1 MAVTGVVKGQNVGL
15 PTEHARVIAG
25 VRWAGTD
32 DARELDLSALLLT
45 RAGRVRD
52 DADMVFYNQPTS
64 PDGAVRHMGNVVGE
78 HYQEARVS
86 VDLEELE
93 PDVHAVALIAS
104 LDSGTFGNVVGA
116 QLELRDDAGEALLR
130 FQIDEASAET
140 ALLFGEIY
148 RRDQMWRF
156 RAVGQGWASGLAGL
170 ATDFGIT
177 VTDAPTPDGDSSH
190 QSGRPPVP
198 ASQGEEPTPVAEDP
212 SSVPVGDSSPLDAAP
227 DVEVVELPPDGHDK
241 PSDDLAEDL
250 VGVVAKE
257 APSRLT
263 GAALPDAPSDTSEDD
278 ASGAESPKS
287 ASGVRTKKVRPR
299 PVLPVLKLALD
310 ESWQASRLFSIAG
323 VGPAAEQEKRA
334 TSALLATMM
343 GVRGFARGIT
353 ARVGAPAGLV
363 ETYLEVP
370 FALGERIVQPDGVL
384 RVARGG
390 RIWTGLIETKTGSSP
405 LRRDQVENY
414 LDVARDQGF
423 DAVITLSNEI
433 ASAAGL
439 HPVEVD
445 RRKLRKVALRHLS
458 WAEVLHE
465 ARMLLAHGALTDPL
479 QAWLLQELVRYLT
492 HPRSGAVTFS
502 DMGPAWVAVREAVAA
517 GTLRSTDRK
526 TPVVAEAWVR
536 LVRQLSLEL
545 TADLGATV
553 SQVLPR
559 RLAVDPVTRLQAD
572 SEGLATAGILT
583 ATLRVPAAAG
593 PLTVVADLRTSQV
606 RVSAPVRAPL
616 EGSAQR
622 RVGWLLRQLGQA
634 PDGLLVEVLFGGQ
647 AESTCELLQDVRD
660 QPAALLRDRTAEVT
674 SFVLTHVAPLGTKR
688 SGVRGAFIPS
698 VLGAVESFYR
708 FVLQP
713 IRPWT
718 PPAPK
723 LPAGSLTGIEE
734 TTGDPVP
741 SAS

>member
-1 MAVTGVVKGQNVGL
+1 
-15 PTEHARVIAG
+15 IAL
-25 VRWAGTD
+25 V
-32 DARELDLSALLLT
+32 
-45 RAGRVRD
+45 
-52 DADMVFYNQPTS
+52 
-64 PDGAVRHMGNVVGE
+64 
-78 HYQEARVS
+78 
-86 VDLEELE
+86 
-93 PDVHAVALIAS
+93 AS
-104 LDSGTFGNVVGA
+104 LDSGTFGDVVGA
-116 QLELRDDAGEALLR
+116 QLELRDDAGKALLR
-130 FQIDEASAET
+130 FQIDEAAET

-148 RRDQMWRF
+148 RRDQKCRF

-177 VTDAPTPDGDSSH
+177 VSDEPTPDGHPSH
-190 QSGRPPVP
+190 EEARSP
-198 ASQGEEPTPVAEDP
+198 AGIP
-212 SSVPVGDSSPLDAAP
+212 SSEEQDPAAADPPLGPAQLPPPAVADPDS
-227 DVEVVELPPDGHDK
+227 EVVELQPDGHEV
-241 PSDDLAEDL
+241 PADDPAEDL
-250 VGVVAKE
+250 VGVVAKQ
-257 APSRLT
+257 PQSTLSD
-263 GAALPDAPSDTSEDD
+263 AAAPDASSGEASPSD
-278 ASGAESPKS
+278 GSPADVPRP
-287 ASGVRTKKVRPR
+287 ASGVRTRKVRPR
-299 PVLPVLKLALD
+299 PVLPLLKLAPD

-343 GVRGFARGIT
+343 GVRSFARGIT
-353 ARVGAPAGLV
+353 ARLGAPAGLV

-370 FALGERIVQPDGVL
+370 FALGEATVQPDGVL

-390 RIWTGLIETKTGSSP
+390 RIWTGLVETKTGNSP
-405 LRRDQVENY
+405 LRREQVENY
-414 LDVARDQGF
+414 LDVARVQGF
-423 DAVITLSNEI
+423 DAVITISNEI

-439 HPVEVD
+439 HPVDVD
-445 RRKLRKVALRHLS
+445 RRKLRKVALHHLS

-465 ARMLLAHGALTDPL
+465 ARMLLAHGGLTDPL

-526 TPVVAEAWVR
+526 TPVVVEAWAR

-559 RLAVDPVTRLQAD
+559 RLAVDPATRLQAD

-583 ATLRVPAAAG
+583 ATLRVPDTAG

-660 QPAALLRDRTAEVT
+660 KPASVLRDRNSEVA
-674 SFVLTHVAPLGTKR
+674 SFVLTHIAQLGTKR
-688 SGVRGAFIPS
+688 SGIRGAFIPS
-698 VLGAVESFYR
+698 VLGAVETFYR

-734 TTGDPVP
+734 RAGESAQP
-741 SAS
+741 SSAPTSDGGRRPPPL